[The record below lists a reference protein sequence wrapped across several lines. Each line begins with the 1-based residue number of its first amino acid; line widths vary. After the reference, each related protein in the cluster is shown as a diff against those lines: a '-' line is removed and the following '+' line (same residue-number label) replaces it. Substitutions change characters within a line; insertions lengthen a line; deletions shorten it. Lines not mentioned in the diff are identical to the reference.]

1 MTDADKDGQP
11 RAGASRRDD
20 RGSPGNRR
28 VPRDAGPFAAGLAR
42 ILSRIPEG
50 YNRSIGCAKGW
61 YGLIIELE
69 RELAA
74 LDPNFRVLEVT
85 EKYGTLRWD
94 FDCAPAVYDA
104 MAALVDQAES
114 ASERTCERCGGAAAL
129 VEHDGWYATLC
140 PSCARGTGYRP
151 VDGRDGGL

>member
-1 MTDADKDGQP
+1 M
-11 RAGASRRDD
+11 
-20 RGSPGNRR
+20 
-28 VPRDAGPFAAGLAR
+28 
-42 ILSRIPEG
+42 
-50 YNRSIGCAKGW
+50 
-61 YGLIIELE
+61 IIELE